1 MIGFVAIPGLDKP
14 GHPGRK
20 TRRQQRRE
28 HHTFGRSTDTG
39 TWPLTRL
46 LLDYLANRC
55 PNLDTAAT
63 PGCEVAIPKIGAGI
77 ALANFQ
83 RLVDGLSVLADAGM
97 TLSEIILSATDVA
110 AEASGLRTK

>member
-1 MIGFVAIPGLDKP
+1 M
-14 GHPGRK
+14 
-20 TRRQQRRE
+20 
-28 HHTFGRSTDTG
+28 
-39 TWPLTRL
+39 
-46 LLDYLANRC
+46 
-55 PNLDTAAT
+55 
-63 PGCEVAIPKIGAGI
+63 AIPKIGAGI